1 MIETLILSTLCGF
14 AAGLLSYT
22 ITNSGSMRLFKVNP
36 NVNVRIFKND
46 DGTFSVTVKS
56 KKSEVFILG
65 NKLGVESLS
74 YGKE

>member
-22 ITNSGSMRLFKVNP
+22 IANHGSMRFFKVNP
-36 NVNVRIFKND
+36 NVNIRIFKND
-46 DGTFSVTVKS
+46 NGTFSVTVRS
-56 KKSEVFILG
+56 KTSEVFILG

-74 YGKE
+74 YGKR

>member
-1 MIETLILSTLCGF
+1 MIETLILAALCGF

-22 ITNSGSMRLFKVNP
+22 IANSGSMRFFKVNP
-36 NVNVRIFKND
+36 NVNVRIFKNN

-56 KKSEVFILG
+56 KKSEIFILG

>member
-1 MIETLILSTLCGF
+1 MIETLILSALCGF

-22 ITNSGSMRLFKVNP
+22 IANRGSMRFFKVNP

-46 DGTFSVTVKS
+46 DGTFSVTVRS

>member
-1 MIETLILSTLCGF
+1 
-14 AAGLLSYT
+14 
-22 ITNSGSMRLFKVNP
+22 MRFFKVNP
-36 NVNVRIFKND
+36 NVNVRIFKNN

-56 KKSEVFILG
+56 KKSEIFILG